1 MSAKDTF
8 RALFKV
14 PLVEKLLASYT
25 NNKAYGSGLTK
36 LTPNHYSYKSPALR
50 RVKRNEVN
58 FELDIANIVD
68 WNIYFGF
75 YEASRENLFHLH
87 PNPNVI
93 LDIGANIGEISLRF
107 AQRYPQASIH
117 GFEPFPDTFETLK
130 RNVSLNSFPNIE
142 LHPLGLGSEQGK
154 VFFEERSAGNPGMNR
169 VTSDPEKSSR
179 EVAITTLDSFIQN
192 LGDQHISLIK
202 IDVEGYELEVLKGA
216 RNLIQEH
223 HPVFFIELDD
233 DNLKDQNS
241 SALELIQFLQA
252 FGYKIRHAETHAQLT
267 ENSDF
272 HDCHFDIVAEV

>member
-1 MSAKDTF
+1 MSTKDTI

-14 PLVEKLLASYT
+14 SLFEKLLASYT
-25 NNKAYGSGLTK
+25 TNKAYGSGLTK

-50 RVKRNEVN
+50 SVKRNEVH

-75 YEASRENLFHLH
+75 YEASRENLFRLH

-107 AQRYPQASIH
+107 AQIYPQAVIH
-117 GFEPFPDTFETLK
+117 SFEPFPDTFNSLK
-130 RNVSLNSFPNIE
+130 RNVSLNSFSNIE
-142 LHPLGLGSEQGK
+142 LHPLGLGAEPGK
-154 VFFEERSAGNPGMNR
+154 VFFEERTIGNPGMNR

-179 EVAITTLDSFIQN
+179 EVLITTLDSFAEN
-192 LGDQHISLIK
+192 LGDHPVSLIK

-216 RNLIQEH
+216 GRLIQQH

-233 DNLKDQNS
+233 DNLKDQNG
-241 SALELIQFLQA
+241 SALELIQFLHA
-252 FGYKIRHAETHAQLT
+252 FGYKIRHAETNVLLT
-267 ENSDF
+267 EASDF
-272 HDCHFDIVAEV
+272 HGCHFDIVAEV